1 MSCTFWPERLLG
13 LNLTFACKYH
23 DWHYAR
29 QKVSRRIADRNLRR
43 RIIKE
48 ARAEEYPFVM
58 FYKRDKQFKSAT
70 LKASLIFDGK
80 WRAFVIGWIM
90 WIGVRLFG
98 WYAWIKNK
106 KEEPFSI

>member
-43 RIIKE
+43 RIVKE
-48 ARAEEYPFVM
+48 ARDINGNGEYRAILIAWVM
-58 FYKRDKQFKSAT
+58 W
-70 LKASLIFDGK
+70 L
-80 WRAFVIGWIM
+80 
-90 WIGVRLFG
+90 GVRLFG

-106 KEEPFSI
+106 KEEPFII